1 MLDSEEQPAPGLPP
15 PGQPQPTSG
24 VPTRTPTDSLGGRAP
39 GGLQGS
45 SQLGSHGVSP
55 DEVAAGGSEEA
66 PLGHGVRWVKHGSS
80 PAEAGSKKTKKSNNG
95 SDGNSHSFSF
105 CSMAAAS
112 SQQPAAMDADQHL
125 SSSSPEGEDMAAV
138 PAVALLSDEWEAVVL
153 HLHPKAAM
161 ALAITSVH
169 MLVVVGAAILTSKS
183 MDMCYSVR
191 QLAESGA
198 RTAAMIMCIGD
209 VCVLAER
216 IAAEQ
221 DSTVRGYLECWY

>member
-1 MLDSEEQPAPGLPP
+1 MGI
-15 PGQPQPTSG
+15 
-24 VPTRTPTDSLGGRAP
+24 
-39 GGLQGS
+39 
-45 SQLGSHGVSP
+45 
-55 DEVAAGGSEEA
+55 
-66 PLGHGVRWVKHGSS
+66 
-80 PAEAGSKKTKKSNNG
+80 
-95 SDGNSHSFSF
+95 
-105 CSMAAAS
+105 
-112 SQQPAAMDADQHL
+112 
-125 SSSSPEGEDMAAV
+125 SSSPEGEDMAAV

-183 MDMCYSVR
+183 MDTCYSVR

>member
-1 MLDSEEQPAPGLPP
+1 
-15 PGQPQPTSG
+15 
-24 VPTRTPTDSLGGRAP
+24 
-39 GGLQGS
+39 
-45 SQLGSHGVSP
+45 
-55 DEVAAGGSEEA
+55 
-66 PLGHGVRWVKHGSS
+66 
-80 PAEAGSKKTKKSNNG
+80 
-95 SDGNSHSFSF
+95 
-105 CSMAAAS
+105 
-112 SQQPAAMDADQHL
+112 
-125 SSSSPEGEDMAAV
+125 MAAV

-191 QLAESGA
+191 QSGA